1 MSAGPVQTTGT
12 PLATTN
18 ISGDQL
24 PAPDLKFGGVF
35 KGTGLESKAW
45 WPYRVVPP
53 KKAPNILLIMT
64 DDAFGVFEGVRGFRD
79 GFFLE
84 RAVEAFEFAAP
95 EACESIS

>member
-1 MSAGPVQTTGT
+1 M
-12 PLATTN
+12 
-18 ISGDQL
+18 
-24 PAPDLKFGGVF
+24 
-35 KGTGLESKAW
+35 
-45 WPYRVVPP
+45 VPP